1 MGREGAGS
9 GGSRVQVGLLI
20 RFRCGWRGELA
31 TGANPELAVD
41 IACVG
46 ADRLETH
53 TQGESDLCVGV
64 TLLEQGKHFGLT
76 LCQQAHTWR
85 PRSA

>member
-1 MGREGAGS
+1 MRPEGAGS
-9 GGSRVQVGLLI
+9 GGSRVRVGLLI

-41 IACVG
+41 VACVG
-46 ADRLETH
+46 ADRLDTH
-53 TQGESDLCVGV
+53 SQCESDLCVGA

-76 LCQQAHTWR
+76 LCQEAHTR
-85 PRSA
+85 GPRSA